1 MPKMLSQ
8 RHILLTGVGAPGVEG
23 TLYALRQM
31 SAFII
36 GVDADPQA
44 VGRYVCDEFR
54 TIPMA
59 REGEPYLA
67 ALRSL
72 CDEYQVDVIVP
83 QNTAELL
90 LLAANKPLFE
100 AIGTKIVVSDA
111 ASIERANN
119 KYLLLEESR
128 RLGLPTCEYALCTD
142 FEHLRMEVQQRK
154 EREQWTVVKPP
165 CGNGSRGVR
174 IIIEDDAAKRKEDFY
189 RQKPSSLYCTIDE
202 LYAILGDTFPEL
214 LVMDYLEGEE
224 FTVDVLRTEKS
235 FAAIPRKRESMRS
248 GITFRASLDP
258 DEAMIR
264 ASRELA
270 EALDLRYC
278 FGFQF
283 KRNKEG
289 IPMLLECNPRVQ
301 GTMVMSVMA
310 GANIIAAAVHAAL
323 GEQEPELAVKWD
335 TKLVRYWG
343 AIGVNENGV
352 VKI

>member
-1 MPKMLSQ
+1 MSHELY
-8 RHILLTGVGAPGVEG
+8 ILLTGVGAPGVEG
-23 TLYALRQM
+23 TLYALRQLR
-31 SAFII
+31 AYVI

-44 VGRYVCDEFR
+44 VGRYLCDAFR

-59 REGEPYLA
+59 REKEAYLT

-72 CDEYQVDVIVP
+72 CAEFKVEVIVP

-90 LLAANKPLFE
+90 LLAANIQVFE
-100 AIGTKIVVSDA
+100 AQGTRIAVSDA
-111 ASIERANN
+111 AAIELANN

-142 FEHLRMEVQQRK
+142 FEHLRAEVQARK
-154 EREQWTVVKPP
+154 ARGLWTVVKPP

-174 IIIEDDAAKRKEDFY
+174 IIMETDPAKRKEDFY

-202 LYAILGDTFPEL
+202 LYAILGDCFPEL

-235 FAAIPRKRESMRS
+235 FVALPRKRESMRS

-258 DEAMIR
+258 DETMIQ
-264 ASRELA
+264 ASRALA
-270 EALDLRYC
+270 ESIGLRYC

-310 GANIIAAAVHAAL
+310 GTNIIAAAVCAAL
-323 GEQEPELAVKWD
+323 GEEEPELTVKWD

-343 AIGVNENGV
+343 AIGVNESGV